1 MSQHYESIKELEEFT
16 RKMPF
21 PWLQMQSNAKHGV
34 ATIKK
39 GHVNM
44 QWSTPASWVSGP
56 TWMEGLALRI
66 DALKY
71 AEDAIALDGVKY
83 APFSINLRQ
92 ISSSTTSIHL
102 FSGLPSLLSF
112 TQPLV
117 GAKNQF
123 P

>member
-1 MSQHYESIKELEEFT
+1 MSLRYESIKELEEFT

-44 QWSTPASWVSGP
+44 HWSTPASWVSGP
-56 TWMEGLALRI
+56 TWMEGLAPRI
-66 DALKY
+66 DAFKY

-83 APFSINLRQ
+83 ASISVRSLVPLLPF
-92 ISSSTTSIHL
+92 ISFL
-102 FSGLPSLLSF
+102 VYPLCYLLPSHW
-112 TQPLV
+112 
-117 GAKNQF
+117 
-123 P
+123 